1 MYISCNYSRT
11 LHVFVSLSK
20 QVAIGLS
27 NGENGLKVKQL
38 AKETPTLRTLMQKNL
53 VEFLVNDLTFSI
65 LSSLKLNFST
75 TVSGTS

>member
-38 AKETPTLRTLMQKNL
+38 AKQTPTLRTLMQKVL
-53 VEFLVNDLTFSI
+53 VGPWVKNFTFSI

-75 TVSGTS
+75 TVFGTT